1 MNTLGNSAE
10 FNRLP
15 STYNHSVAIKD
26 RKLGNKKETKFH
38 NWLKK
43 SNFFPDSS
51 FDKIKGWSEMD
62 FVDDSGT
69 IYIELKGR
77 RCNKFDFDT
86 TMIGHNK
93 YIKARKLIMKGY
105 KVYFFFAFRNMTCF
119 YPVPIMLPSAVQI
132 RDGGTYK
139 RGVKEIKKH
148 LYIPT
153 SLLFDCQDFNS
164 ILEFNSYQQ
173 DIDNDDIKFKKLVEK
188 RCPLVNVK
196 C

>member
-43 SNFFPDSS
+43 S
-51 FDKIKGWSEMD
+51 
-62 FVDDSGT
+62 
-69 IYIELKGR
+69 
-77 RCNKFDFDT
+77 NKFDFDT